1 MSGFTAR
8 QAGRYVAEDAV
19 TACWTFSSGALG
31 MGCWN
36 FVADRREDNVELI
49 GSKGRITFAVFEDQP
64 LRLEGETNEVL
75 DVPCH
80 AHIQWHHVLA
90 MNAHIRGEAEHPS
103 LAIEALKTDRIL
115 DKVLQRNPHHPG

>member
-1 MSGFTAR
+1 
-8 QAGRYVAEDAV
+8 V

-36 FVADRREDNVELI
+36 FVADRHEDRVELI
-49 GSKGRITFAVFEDQP
+49 GTLGRITFAVFDDQP
-64 LRLEGETNEVL
+64 LRLEGAVAEVL
-75 DVPCH
+75 EVPCH
-80 AHIQWHHVLA
+80 THIQWHHVLG

-115 DKVLQRNPHHPG
+115 DKVLQRNPYHPE

>member
-1 MSGFTAR
+1 M
-8 QAGRYVAEDAV
+8 
-19 TACWTFSSGALG
+19 TACWTFASGALG

-36 FVADRREDNVELI
+36 FVADRREDKVELI

-64 LRLEGETNEVL
+64 LRLEGEVDEVL
-75 DVPCH
+75 EVPCH

-103 LAIEALKTDRIL
+103 QAIEALKTDRIL